1 MPKYLPI
8 PSGHDFAHLSKNEPN
23 PRARV
28 RLLMLAQLSQ
38 DIECKVVAQ
47 HFDAHP
53 ITVRNLL
60 KKYHQV
66 GLSAIYDEKG
76 RGRKTL
82 LSKEQYEQAQA
93 LIVKT
98 QAELGGGRLTGEK
111 IIALFQENYKVTYHP
126 DSIYRVLKKLGLSW
140 ISGRSI
146 HPKKDISTQE
156 TFKKT
161 LPPM

>member
-8 PSGHDFAHLSKNEPN
+8 PSGHDFAHLSKNESN

-28 RLLMLAQLSQ
+28 RLLMLSQLSQ

-47 HFDAHP
+47 YFDVNP

-66 GLSAIYDEKG
+66 GLAAIYDEQG

-82 LSKEQYEQAQA
+82 LPKEQYKQAQE
-93 LIVKT
+93 LIVQT
-98 QAELGGGRLTGEK
+98 QKELGGGRLTGEK
-111 IIALFQENYKVTYHP
+111 IITLLQENYQVSYHP

-140 ISGRSI
+140 ISGRSV
-146 HPKKDISTQE
+146 HPKQAPLTQE
-156 TFKKT
+156 AFKKT
-161 LPPM
+161 LPRM

>member
-47 HFDAHP
+47 HFDVHP

-66 GLSAIYDEKG
+66 GLSAIYDEEG